1 MKVRVMELNASDERG
16 IAVVREKIK
25 SFAAS
30 SVGSAVGCVPPR
42 RAAPRARARAA
53 RARHP
58 RLSLAAPASSVPFKL
73 IILDEADS
81 LTGDAQAALR
91 RTIETYS
98 RVTRFC
104 IICNYISRIIDP
116 LASRC
121 TKFRFKPLGRDAMV
135 ARLADIAAAE
145 GVTAAPGALEAVL
158 DVAGGD
164 MRKAVTFLQSAS
176 ELYHRDLTPERVVE
190 ISGIFPARELDAVL
204 AALRRGGLD
213 AARRAA
219 SAVIATGYAVGA
231 VLERLAD
238 AVIAAADFPPAAKA
252 AIVEKIAVAE
262 KRLYDGAD
270 EELQLQDV
278 FAHAARALAG
288 TPIPADKERIVIM

>member
-25 SFAAS
+25 GFAAS
-30 SVGSAVGCVPPR
+30 SVGSAPG
-42 RAAPRARARAA
+42 
-53 RARHP
+53 
-58 RLSLAAPASSVPFKL
+58 SVPFKL

-81 LTGDAQAALR
+81 LTPDAQAALR

-135 ARLADIAAAE
+135 ARLHTIAAAE
-145 GVTAAPGALEAVL
+145 GVEAAPDALHAVL

-164 MRKAVTFLQSAS
+164 MRKAVTFMQSAA
-176 ELYHRDLTPERVVE
+176 ELYNRALTPERVIE
-190 ISGIFPARELDAVL
+190 ISGVFPDRDLEAVL
-204 AALRRGGLD
+204 AALRRGGLA
-213 AARRAA
+213 AARAA
-219 SAVIATGYAVGA
+219 AQQVVSTGYAISG

-238 AVIAAADFPPAAKA
+238 AVIAQADFPPAAKA
-252 AIVEKIAVAE
+252 AIVEKIAIAE

-288 TPIPADKERIVIM
+288 SGAAIAADKERIVIM